1 MEIKQYSVKFQD
13 DTMFPLRVAF
23 EPQTVAPLHSHE
35 FVEIVVIIGGNGIHE
50 TKFSKHKITSGDVL
64 VIPQNGVHGYP
75 QVDNLELINILFDP
89 VRLPIPLL
97 DLYKLPGYNA
107 LFALNNDFFE
117 KNRYY
122 PQFHLQG
129 QEFETVKSILMPM
142 KNESEKM
149 VPGYRLSLMGYFMVL
164 LSNLCRFYSENLK
177 DVHEPAMNVG
187 KAISFLNTNYADD
200 IKLPAIIK
208 NAGMSKNTF
217 LRNFE
222 RATGYAPINYL
233 INIRIARA
241 CSLLRETTYS
251 IAEISY
257 KTGFNDNNYF
267 SKTFK
272 KIAGMTAREYR
283 NQYLSIKE

>member
-1 MEIKQYSVKFQD
+1 MEIKQYSVNFRD
-13 DTMFPLRVAF
+13 DTMFPLKVAF
-23 EPQTVAPLHSHE
+23 EPQVATLLHTHE
-35 FVEIVVIIGGNGIHE
+35 FVEIVVIIGGSGIHA
-50 TKFSKHKITSGDVL
+50 TKFLKHKIIPGDVL
-64 VIPQNGVHGYP
+64 VIPKNGVHGYP

-89 VRLPIPLL
+89 TQLPIPLL

-117 KNRYY
+117 NNRYY
-122 PQFHLQG
+122 PRVHLQG
-129 QEFETVKSILMPM
+129 QNYETVKSILIPM
-142 KNESEKM
+142 KTESEQM

-177 DVHEPAMNVG
+177 DVHEPAINVG
-187 KAISFLNTNYADD
+187 KAISFLNTNYASD
-200 IKLPAIIK
+200 IKLPVIVK

-251 IAEISY
+251 IAEIGY

-272 KIAGMTAREYR
+272 KNVGMTAREYR
-283 NQYLSIKE
+283 NQYLSIR